1 MRSSPATV
9 LSEQQANVAS
19 RIKLGLTPKQIASEL
34 GVSDRRVRQIV
45 TRISV
50 KWGLD
55 RDKSLYVQIAQRAA

>member
-1 MRSSPATV
+1 MTSSPATV
-9 LSEQQANVAS
+9 LSEQQANVAA